1 MKMKGLKTVIYKEWK
16 CFTGSDRGVFIL
28 YAVLVLSWSFFLVGG
43 SDSSLRTGP
52 LWLVFFSVV
61 VAANFSNTVFIS
73 ERISGALEILI
84 TSGLS
89 RNSILFGKMSF
100 VMGMSLVIGVGCMGL
115 ACLWQYLMYDNEI
128 TVLVPMDFITYAA
141 SAFIN
146 TAGSA
151 FLSVRMPNPRLL
163 HLANLFLTGCV
174 IAIYTILSKY
184 YPVPDFFFPL
194 FLILAGLVSSILAKN
209 EFNSERI
216 LQPVIF

>member
-1 MKMKGLKTVIYKEWK
+1 MKELKTVIYKEWK
-16 CFTGSDRGVFIL
+16 CFIDSDRGIFIL
-28 YAVLVLSWSFFLVGG
+28 YTVLVLSWSFFLVGG
-43 SDSSLRTGP
+43 NDSSLRTGP

-89 RNSILFGKMSF
+89 RSSILFGKMSF
-100 VMGMSLVIGVGCMGL
+100 VMGMSLVIGGSCMGL
-115 ACLWQYLMYDNEI
+115 SCLWQYLMYDNEVA
-128 TVLVPMDFITYAA
+128 VLRSIDFFTYAA
-141 SAFIN
+141 SAFVN

-174 IAIYTILSKY
+174 IAVYTILSLY
-184 YPVPDFFFPL
+184 YPVPDFFLPL
-194 FLILAGLVSSILAKN
+194 FLILIGLAGSILAKN

-216 LQPVIF
+216 LQPVVF

>member
-1 MKMKGLKTVIYKEWK
+1 MKGIRTVICKEWK
-16 CFTGSDRGVFIL
+16 CLTGSDWGVFIL
-28 YAVLVLSWSFFLVGG
+28 YAVLVLSWSIFLVRDS

-52 LWLVFFSVV
+52 LWLVSFSVV

-73 ERISGALEILI
+73 ERVSGALEILI

-89 RNSILFGKMSF
+89 RNSILFGKIGF
-100 VMGMSLVIGVGCMGL
+100 VMVMSLVIGGACMGL
-115 ACLWQYLMYDNEI
+115 ACLWGYLMYNNEI
-128 TVLVPMDFITYAA
+128 AVLRTMDFITYAS
-141 SAFIN
+141 SAFVN

-174 IAIYTILSKY
+174 IAVYTVVSLY
-184 YPVPDFFFPL
+184 YSVPDFVLPL
-194 FLILAGLVSSILAKN
+194 FLFLVGLVNTILAKK

>member
-1 MKMKGLKTVIYKEWK
+1 MKGLKTIVFKEWK

-100 VMGMSLVIGVGCMGL
+100 VMGMSSVIGGVCMLL
-115 ACLWQYLMYDNEI
+115 ACFWQYLMHDYEMV
-128 TVLVPMDFITYAA
+128 VLRPLDFITYAA
-141 SAFIN
+141 SAFVN

-163 HLANLFLTGCV
+163 HLANLFLTSCV
-174 IAIYTILSKY
+174 VAVHTILSLY
-184 YPVPDFFFPL
+184 WPVPDFFLPL
-194 FLILAGLVSSILAKN
+194 FLVLAGLVSSILAKN

>member
-1 MKMKGLKTVIYKEWK
+1 MKGLKTIICKEWK
-16 CFTGSDRGVFIL
+16 CFIGSDRGVFIL
-28 YAVLVLSWSFFLVGG
+28 YAVLVLSWSFFLIGG
-43 SDSSLRTGP
+43 SDSSRAGP

-100 VMGMSLVIGVGCMGL
+100 VMGMSLVIGGGCMGL
-115 ACLWQYLMYDNEI
+115 ACFWQHLMYDYEI
-128 TVLVPMDFITYAA
+128 TTLRTLDFVTYAA
-141 SAFIN
+141 SAFLN

-163 HLANLFLTGCV
+163 HLANLLLTGCV
-174 IAIYTILSKY
+174 VVAYTVLSLY
-184 YPVPDFFFPL
+184 YPVPDFFLPL
-194 FLILAGLVSSILAKN
+194 FLVLIGLVSSILAKN
-209 EFNSERI
+209 EFNSERV